1 MPGGFGLTIKS
12 NRVPAVQSAL
22 RASALQAIAARRD
35 EAVQVIRAYEHVY
48 YGPHRE
54 PFYPGYMRAHTVGT
68 VAVMR
73 NDVATTAIV
82 SEAPYSADEELGT
95 VRRPG
100 HRRIQTGAAAYRS
113 AYGSRMGRDIGRAIE
128 GAAR

>member
-1 MPGGFGLTIKS
+1 MARNPIGLTLEF

-22 RASALQAIAARRD
+22 RGAALQSIAVRRD
-35 EAVQVIRAYEHVY
+35 EAVQVIRSYEHVVT
-48 YGPHRE
+48 G
-54 PFYPGYMRAHTVGT
+54 FMRAHTVGT

-82 SEAPYSADEELGT
+82 SEAPYSLYEEEGT
-95 VRRPG
+95 RYRPG
-100 HRRIQTGAAAYRS
+100 HHRIAAGTAAYRS
-113 AYGSRMGRDIGRAIE
+113 AFGARMRSDLGAAAL

>member
-1 MPGGFGLTIKS
+1 MARNPIGLTLEF

-22 RASALQAIAARRD
+22 RGAALQAIAARRD
-35 EAVQVIRAYEHVY
+35 EAVQVIRSYEHVVT
-48 YGPHRE
+48 G
-54 PFYPGYMRAHTVGT
+54 FMRAHTVGT

-82 SEAPYSADEELGT
+82 SEAPYSREEEEGN
-95 VRRPG
+95 RWRPG
-100 HRRIQTGAAAYRS
+100 HHRIAAGTAAYQSTFGARMRSDLGAAV
-113 AYGSRMGRDIGRAIE
+113 E